1 MQKLEII
8 GNLTADPS
16 VRTVN
21 MATGSVTV
29 CSFDVA
35 VNRRGGNGKQT
46 DFFRVSAWRG
56 LGETCY
62 KYLTKGSKVF
72 VSGSVSCRAYT
83 NKDGKLGASMDVNAD
98 EVEFLSSH
106 ANGNDM
112 AGAFPSGAYT
122 EVNSPEDLPWEQ

>member
-8 GNLTADPS
+8 GNLTADPA

-35 VNRRGGNGKQT
+35 VNRRNSNGKQT
-46 DFFRVSAWRG
+46 DYFRVNAWRG

-62 KYLTKGSKVF
+62 KYLRKGSKVYA
-72 VSGSVSCRAYT
+72 SGTVSCRAYT
-83 NKDGKLGASMDVNAD
+83 NKDGKLVASMDITAD
-98 EVEFLSSH
+98 DIEFLSSSR
-106 ANGNDM
+106 ANGNDV
-112 AGAFPSGAYT
+112 AVALPDGAYT
-122 EVNSPEDLPWEQ
+122 EVETADDLPWE